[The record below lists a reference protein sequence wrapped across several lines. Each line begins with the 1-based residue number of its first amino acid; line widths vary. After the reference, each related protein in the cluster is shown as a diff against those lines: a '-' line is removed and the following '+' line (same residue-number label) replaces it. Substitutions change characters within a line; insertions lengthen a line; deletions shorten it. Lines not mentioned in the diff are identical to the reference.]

1 MDVQTLVMDVEQY
14 VGQRLPQYIDALRE
28 LCSIDTYSYHKSG
41 IDKMARLLAARM
53 RALGMEV
60 SLIERQQW
68 GNDLYGVA
76 HGQGGGNVL
85 LITHMDTVYPVGTA
99 SAHPVL
105 VEDDTV
111 YGPGVSD
118 MKGGILNGLYA
129 IQALLAQGYRPF
141 GEIRVLC
148 VSDEE
153 IPVRHCRD
161 IMLKACRGSQA
172 ALVLE
177 SARANGALVSA
188 RKGGACYTLTARGHA
203 AHAGV
208 EPEKGRNAIIE
219 LAHQLLQFASL
230 HGWREGLSINPG
242 VITGGT
248 MSNVVPD
255 YAQINFD
262 VRYLHTQDRRA
273 LEGRWREMMQQQRVP
288 GVELSLEVPAEYG
301 EPLVLTPE
309 SLKLARRAQEIAALL
324 GFSVDHV
331 ATGGGSDGNLAAQY
345 GVPVLDGLG
354 PVGGLD
360 HSPDEYLLIS
370 SIAPRTALLAGLI
383 ATIGAATVFSQEI
396 S

>member
-1 MDVQTLVMDVEQY
+1 
-14 VGQRLPQYIDALRE
+14 
-28 LCSIDTYSYHKSG
+28 
-41 IDKMARLLAARM
+41 MARVLTTHM
-53 RALGMEV
+53 RDMGLEV
-60 SLIERQQW
+60 TLIERQQW

-76 HGQGGGNVL
+76 LGQGGSNVL

-99 SAHPVL
+99 SAHPVV
-105 VEDDTV
+105 VEDDTM

-129 IQALLAQGYRPF
+129 IQALLALGYRSF
-141 GEIRVLC
+141 GEIRLLC

-161 IMLKACRGSQA
+161 IMRAACRESQA
-172 ALVLE
+172 ALGLE
-177 SARANGALVSA
+177 AARANGALVSA
-188 RKGGACYTLTARGHA
+188 RKGGACYTLTARGHS

-230 HGWREGLSINPG
+230 NGWREGLTINPG

-248 MSNVVPD
+248 MSNVIPD
-255 YAQINFD
+255 YAQIDFD
-262 VRYLHTQDRRA
+262 VRYLHTEDRIA
-273 LEGRWREMMQQQRVP
+273 LEERWREMMQAQRVQ
-288 GVELSLEVPAEYG
+288 GVELNLEVPAEYG
-301 EPLVLTPE
+301 EPLVLTPK
-309 SLKLARRAQEIAALL
+309 SPKLVKLAQEVAALL

-360 HSPDEYLLIS
+360 HSPDEYLLINS
-370 SIAPRTALLAGLI
+370 VAPRPALLAGLI
-383 ATIGAATVFSQEI
+383 ATLGAATVFP
-396 S
+396 

>member
-1 MDVQTLVMDVEQY
+1 LDVQSLVMDVEQY
-14 VGQRLPQYIDALRE
+14 VAQRMPQYIEALRE

-41 IDKMARLLAARM
+41 LDKMARLLATRM
-53 RALGMEV
+53 GELGLEV
-60 SLIERQQW
+60 TLIERQQW

-76 HGQGGGNVL
+76 HGQGGSNVL

-99 SAHPVL
+99 SARPVL
-105 VEDDTV
+105 VDGDTI

-129 IQALLAQGYRPF
+129 IQALSAQGYRSF
-141 GEIRVLC
+141 GEIRMLC

-153 IPVRHCRD
+153 IPDRHSRD
-161 IMLKACRGSQA
+161 IMRKACRESQV

-188 RKGGACYTLTARGHA
+188 RKGRACYTLTARGHA

-208 EPEKGRNAIIE
+208 EPEKGRNAVVE
-219 LAHQLLQFASL
+219 LAHQLLQFESL
-230 HGWREGLSINPG
+230 NEWREGLTINPG
-242 VITGGT
+242 VIRGGT

-262 VRYLHTQDRRA
+262 VRYLHAQDRIA
-273 LEGRWREMMQQQRVP
+273 LEERWRKMMQDQRVQ
-288 GVELSLEVPAEYG
+288 GVELSLEVPEKSG

-309 SLKLARRAQEIAALL
+309 ALKLVQQAQEIAALL

-360 HSPDEYLLIS
+360 HSPDEYLMANS
-370 SIAPRTALLAGLI
+370 VAPRTALLTGLI
-383 ATIGAATVFSQEI
+383 ATIGAGTFFP
-396 S
+396 

>member
-1 MDVQTLVMDVEQY
+1 MDVQTLVLDVEQY
-14 VGQRLPQYIDALRE
+14 VAHRLPQYIEALRE
-28 LCSIDTYSYHKSG
+28 LCSIDTYSFHKSG
-41 IDKMARLLAARM
+41 IDTMARLLAARM

-60 SLIERQQW
+60 TLIERQQW

-76 HGQGGGNVL
+76 HGQGGSNVL

-105 VEDDTV
+105 IEDDTL

-129 IQALLAQGYRPF
+129 IQALLAQGYRAF

-161 IMLKACRGSQA
+161 IMRKACRGSQA

-177 SARANGALVSA
+177 AARANGDLVSV
-188 RKGGACYTLTARGHA
+188 RKGGASYSLTARGHA

-230 HGWREGLSINPG
+230 NGWREGLSINPG

-255 YAQINFD
+255 YAQINFG
-262 VRYLHTQDRRA
+262 VRYLHTEDRIA
-273 LEGRWREMMQQQRVP
+273 LEERWHEMMQQQRVS
-288 GVELSLEVPAEYG
+288 GVELSLEVPSEYG
-301 EPLVLTPE
+301 EPLVLTPAG
-309 SLKLARRAQEIAALL
+309 LKLARLAQEIAALL
-324 GFSVDHV
+324 GFSVDPV
-331 ATGGGSDGNLAAQY
+331 ATGGGSDGNLAAQH

-370 SIAPRTALLAGLI
+370 SVAPRTALLAGLI
-383 ATIGAATVFSQEI
+383 VSVGSKADFP
-396 S
+396 

>member
-1 MDVQTLVMDVEQY
+1 MDVQTLVMAVEQY
-14 VGQRLPQYIDALRE
+14 VAQRMPQYIEALRG

-41 IDKMARLLAARM
+41 IDKMARLLTALM
-53 RALGMEV
+53 RDMGLEV
-60 SLIERQQW
+60 TLIERQQW

-76 HGQGGGNVL
+76 HGQGGSNVL

-99 SAHPVL
+99 SAHPVV
-105 VEDDTV
+105 VEDDTM

-129 IQALLAQGYRPF
+129 IQALLALGYRSF
-141 GEIRVLC
+141 GEIRLLC

-161 IMLKACRGSQA
+161 IMRKACRESQA

-177 SARANGALVSA
+177 AARANGALVSA

-230 HGWREGLSINPG
+230 NGWREGLTINPG

-255 YAQINFD
+255 YAQIDFD
-262 VRYLHTQDRRA
+262 VRYLHTEDRIA
-273 LEGRWREMMQQQRVP
+273 LEERWREMMQAQRVP
-288 GVELSLEVPAEYG
+288 GVELSLEVPEEYG

-309 SLKLARRAQEIAALL
+309 SLKLVKLAQEIAALL
-324 GFSVDHV
+324 GFSIDHV

-360 HSPDEYLLIS
+360 HSPDEYLMLHS
-370 SIAPRTALLAGLI
+370 VAPRTALLAGLI
-383 ATIGAATVFSQEI
+383 ATLGAATVFP
-396 S
+396 